1 MITYDDFAKID
12 FRTAKILSAE
22 KIEKSEKL
30 YKIQVD
36 LGDPSTHSTDSGQAG
51 SGLGSRQ
58 IISGIAQYYTPEEL
72 VGKTIIVIANLE
84 PRMLMGE
91 ESQGMLLAAAD
102 DKPILLTTME
112 ELEPGIK
119 IS

>member
-12 FRTAKILSAE
+12 FRTAKIISAE

-30 YKIQVD
+30 YKLQVE
-36 LGDPSTHSTDSGQAG
+36 LEEEK
-51 SGLGSRQ
+51 RQ

-91 ESQGMLLAAAD
+91 ESQGMLLATD
-102 DKPILLTTME
+102 GDKPVLLTPME
-112 ELEPGIK
+112 EVTPGLK
-119 IS
+119 IC